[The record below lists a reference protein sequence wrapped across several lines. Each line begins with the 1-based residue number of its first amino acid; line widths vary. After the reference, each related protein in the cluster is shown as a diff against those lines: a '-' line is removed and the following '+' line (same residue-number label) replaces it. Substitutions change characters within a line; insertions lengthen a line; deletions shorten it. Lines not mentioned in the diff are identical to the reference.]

1 MNEELEKLNREEH
14 STKSIEFDYKNCS
27 VIELINSFFF
37 FFLIRLDKSENK
49 KDRSITKKIEVRVYL
64 SEVIK
69 WFRVIYIYIL
79 IKASRKRE
87 GGHFTDGRV

>member
-37 FFLIRLDKSENK
+37 FFLNQIR
-49 KDRSITKKIEVRVYL
+49 
-64 SEVIK
+64 
-69 WFRVIYIYIL
+69 
-79 IKASRKRE
+79 
-87 GGHFTDGRV
+87 

>member
-37 FFLIRLDKSENK
+37 FFS
-49 KDRSITKKIEVRVYL
+49 
-64 SEVIK
+64 
-69 WFRVIYIYIL
+69 
-79 IKASRKRE
+79 
-87 GGHFTDGRV
+87 